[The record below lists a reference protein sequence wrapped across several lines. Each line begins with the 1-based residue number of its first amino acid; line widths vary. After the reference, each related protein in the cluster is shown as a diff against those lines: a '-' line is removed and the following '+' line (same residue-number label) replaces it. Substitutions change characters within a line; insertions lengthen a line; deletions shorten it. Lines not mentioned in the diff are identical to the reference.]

1 MKYSDRP
8 RLIIEASDADKLID
22 IISITMLA
30 SAFVYLSMNYS
41 ALPDRIATHF
51 DGSGHP
57 DGWGS
62 KETIWFLP
70 VLGALLFFGLRFLYN
85 IPHRFNYLVEITA
98 DNAEKQYR
106 LAVNMIRYLNLAIA
120 IIFSVIVISMIQ
132 IALNRADG
140 LSPLFMVLIVL
151 LIFLPSV
158 YFIYKSLLNR

>member
-70 VLGALLFFGLRFLYN
+70 ALGALLFFGLRFLYN

>member
-41 ALPDRIATHF
+41 ALPDRIPTHF

-70 VLGALLFFGLRFLYN
+70 VLGALLFFGIRFLYN